1 VTSPAEPG
9 PPEVV
14 VLTEEEVVLR
24 GGSGTTTW
32 LVPHNDGTLRPQRH
46 PSARMEQ
53 LERRAGVVWRTR
65 IELTLPRG
73 SVLTRIHRRPSNERR
88 SALAHLTSGATGSA
102 QKTTR
107 TRFRVGV
114 GGKLEEERSGGG

>member
-1 VTSPAEPG
+1 MTAPSEPG
-9 PPEVV
+9 PLEVV

-32 LVPHNDGTLRPQRH
+32 LVPYHDGTLRPQRH
-46 PSARMEQ
+46 PRAKVEQ
-53 LERRAGVVWRTR
+53 LQRGPGVVWRTR

-73 SVLTRIHRRPSNERR
+73 SELTRVHSRPSEERR
-88 SALAHLTSGATGSA
+88 SALAHLTSGAKGST

-114 GGKLEEERSGGG
+114 GGKLEETK

>member
-1 VTSPAEPG
+1 VTAPSEPG
-9 PPEVV
+9 PAEVV

-46 PSARMEQ
+46 PTARVE
-53 LERRAGVVWRTR
+53 LLDRGAGIVWRTR

-73 SVLTRIHRRPSNERR
+73 SVVTRIHTRPSDDRR

-102 QKTTR
+102 KKTTR
-107 TRFRVGV
+107 TRFRVGI
-114 GGKLEEERSGGG
+114 GGKLEEERVGKG